1 MDSLLRCAGLSLVLA
16 TACPGISAAD
26 WPGWRGAN
34 RDGHSRDPLP
44 DRLDAAAQPLWRKPV
59 GHGYSGPVVAGG
71 RIIYLDDAGGR
82 ETAHA
87 VDLATGREIWSTPFA
102 ELYSDEFEAGPRCT
116 PLVDGDRVFVQSCYG
131 EFACL
136 SLADG
141 AHRWGFH
148 FRDYGATWIK
158 ERNGGTGAASR
169 RGHSG
174 APVVVDGKVVV
185 QVGSTNNASLVA
197 FEAATGRLAWRSQG
211 DLTCYSSLVA
221 GTLAGRRQVVAVTC
235 EGFLGVDVGDG
246 APLWRLP
253 FRTGAN
259 RNVVTPVLDGDTVSF
274 ASHTTGFRRVRV
286 AADGAVQKPTEQW
299 FNRDLK
305 INLSTPVLVDG
316 HFYGHGPSRDFV
328 CVEAATGQVRW
339 RQPGFDQYA
348 STIASGKRLLVLND
362 AGEAILLEADPTKF
376 SELGRFQACGKTY
389 SHPAFADGRL
399 VARDPRELVVWS
411 LASAAR

>member
-1 MDSLLRCAGLSLVLA
+1 MDLPLRCAGLASLLSAVALG
-16 TACPGISAAD
+16 TSAAD
-26 WPGWRGAN
+26 WPGWRGPA
-34 RDGHSRDPLP
+34 RDGHAKDPLP
-44 DRLDAAAQPLWRKPV
+44 EQLDPSAQPLWRKPV

-71 RIIYLDDAGGR
+71 RVVYLDDANGK

-87 VDLATGREIWSTPFA
+87 VDLASGRELWATPFG

-141 AHRWGFH
+141 SRRWGFH
-148 FRDYGATWIK
+148 FQEYGATWIK
-158 ERNGGTGAASR
+158 ERNGGVGAASR

-174 APVVVDGKVVV
+174 APVVVGDKVVV
-185 QVGSTNNASLVA
+185 QVGSTNNACLVA
-197 FEAATGRLAWRSQG
+197 FDAASGRLAWRSQN

-221 GTLAGRRQVVAVTC
+221 GTLGGRLQTVAVTC
-235 EGFLGVDVGDG
+235 DGLLGVDVADG

-259 RNVVTPVLDGDTVSF
+259 RNVLTPVLDGDTVAF
-274 ASHTTGFRRVRV
+274 ASHTTGFRRLRIS
-286 AADGAVQKPTEQW
+286 ADGPAQKAAELW

-316 HFYGHGPSRDFV
+316 HFYGHGPDRDFV
-328 CVEAATGQVRW
+328 CVDAATGQVRW
-339 RQPGFDQYA
+339 RQAGFNQYA
-348 STIASGKRLLVLND
+348 STIASGRRLLVLND
-362 AGEAILLEADPTKF
+362 SGEAILLAADPAKHV
-376 SELGRFQACGKTY
+376 ELGRFQACGKTF
-389 SHPAFADGRL
+389 SHPAYADRRL
-399 VARDPRELVVWS
+399 VARDSRELAVWS
-411 LASAAR
+411 LAPASR